1 MDKQIFLG
9 IDVSKG
15 YADFIPLNVKGDSI
29 EKRFQLTDNKAGH
42 KQLKIIIN
50 NWIIKG
56 AQSIYCGVE
65 STGGY
70 ENNWYN
76 LLKGLQSTGNIF
88 ATRLNP
94 KVVKSTG
101 DAKLRRTI
109 TDGVSA
115 KNIALY
121 ISKYSEDVDYG
132 LNYERSEEFKIGRD
146 ILTGIRMHIKQR
158 TQLSN
163 QLEKWLYDTFPE
175 VLIYCRNGVPIWL
188 LKLLATYPSASKVSA
203 SKGGVLKIKGI
214 SKEKATKLKSL
225 AKENDKKVSSSKEYL
240 IATTAKEI
248 LHKHD
253 VIDNQQGYLNDLYK
267 NHKDVKLLTSITGVG
282 VKSAVTFVL
291 EIDGVDRFK
300 EVKKIVSYFGVHP
313 TFKESGD
320 GKWGNHMS
328 KQGRGT
334 MRATLYMCAMSG
346 VRYNKP
352 LKEIYTRCRSKGMK
366 HNQAIGAA
374 MHKLLRIIYGILK
387 TKKAFD
393 ADIDRRNQEN
403 AIEKQ
408 KQKKENKTSKIK
420 EQKKSLH
427 RYQSENTDGPI
438 SGRKAV
444 KTKKTDGVPNSK
456 LGINAGLPP
465 EYTNI

>member
-1 MDKQIFLG
+1 MDKQIYLG

-15 YADFIPLNVKGDSI
+15 YADFIPLNIKGETI
-29 EKRFQLTDNKAGH
+29 EKRFQLTDNKAGRE
-42 KQLKIIIN
+42 QLKTIIN
-50 NWIIKG
+50 NWINKG
-56 AQSIYCGVE
+56 SQNIYCGVE

-76 LLKGLQSTGNIF
+76 LLKGLHSKGGVYVS
-88 ATRLNP
+88 RLNP

-101 DAKLRRTI
+101 EAKLRRTI

-115 KNIALY
+115 ENIALY
-121 ISKYSEDVDYG
+121 ISKYREDVDYG
-132 LNYERSEEFKIGRD
+132 LNYVCSEEFKIGRD

-158 TQLSN
+158 TQLLN

-188 LKLLATYPSASKVSA
+188 LKLLETYPSAKKVFA

-214 SKEKATKLKSL
+214 SKEKAKKLKSL
-225 AKENDKKVSSSKEYL
+225 ARENDRKISPAKEYL
-240 IATTAKEI
+240 IAITAKEI
-248 LHKHD
+248 LHKHH
-253 VIDNQQGYLNDLYK
+253 VIDNQQGYLNELYK
-267 NHKDVKLLTSITGVG
+267 DHEDVKLLTSIAGVA
-282 VKSAVTFVL
+282 VKSAVTIVL
-291 EIDGVDRFK
+291 EIDGVDRFSD
-300 EVKKIVSYFGVHP
+300 VKKITSYFGVHP

-328 KQGRGT
+328 KRGRGT

-346 VRYNKP
+346 IRYNEP
-352 LKEIYTRCRSKGMK
+352 LKDIYTRCRAKGMK

-393 ADIDRRNQEN
+393 SGVDRKNQEN
-403 AIEKQ
+403 SKEKQ
-408 KQKKENKTSKIK
+408 NQAKENSKGKLK
-420 EQKKSLH
+420 EERKSLH
-427 RYQSENTDGPI
+427 RYQSKNIDGPI
-438 SGRKAV
+438 SGRRAV
-444 KTKKTDGVPNSK
+444 KTKKQTASQIPN
-456 LGINAGLPP
+456 L
-465 EYTNI
+465 E

>member
-1 MDKQIFLG
+1 MDRQIYLG

-15 YADFIPLNVKGDSI
+15 YADFIPLNIKGGAI
-29 EKRFQLTDNKAGH
+29 EKRFQLTDNKVGRD
-42 KQLKIIIN
+42 QLKTIIN
-50 NWIIKG
+50 NWIDKG

-76 LLKGLQSTGNIF
+76 LLKGLQGNGNVY

-94 KVVKSTG
+94 KAVKSTG

-115 KNIALY
+115 ENIALY

-132 LNYERSEEFKIGRD
+132 LNYVGSNEFKVGRD

-158 TQLSN
+158 TQLLN

-188 LKLLATYPSASKVSA
+188 LKLLETYPSAKKVFA

-214 SKEKATKLKSL
+214 SKEKAKKLKSL
-225 AKENDKKVSSSKEYL
+225 AKENDRKISSAKEYL
-240 IATTAKEI
+240 IAITAKEI

-253 VIDNQQGYLNDLYK
+253 VIDNQQGYLNELYK
-267 NHKDVKLLTSITGVG
+267 DHEDVKLLTSIAGVA
-282 VKSAVTFVL
+282 VNSAVTFVL
-291 EIDGVDRFK
+291 EIDGVDRFSD
-300 EVKKIVSYFGVHP
+300 VKKITSYFGVHP

-328 KQGRGT
+328 KRGRGT

-346 VRYNKP
+346 IRYNQP
-352 LKEIYTRCRSKGMK
+352 LKYIYTRCRAKGMK

-393 ADIDRRNQEN
+393 PGVDRKNQEN
-403 AIEKQ
+403 SKEKQ
-408 KQKKENKTSKIK
+408 NQAKENSKGKLKQKR
-420 EQKKSLH
+420 KSLY
-427 RYQSENTDGPI
+427 RYQSKNIDGPI
-438 SGRKAV
+438 SGRRAV
-444 KTKKTDGVPNSK
+444 KTKKQTASQIPN
-456 LGINAGLPP
+456 L
-465 EYTNI
+465 E